1 MPNRGGGATLVSGN
15 MSSKDSQG
23 QYQPQSATLQK
34 DGYGGMPKRGT
45 INGSGQRNYTGDQ

>member
-45 INGSGQRNYTGDQ
+45 INGSG